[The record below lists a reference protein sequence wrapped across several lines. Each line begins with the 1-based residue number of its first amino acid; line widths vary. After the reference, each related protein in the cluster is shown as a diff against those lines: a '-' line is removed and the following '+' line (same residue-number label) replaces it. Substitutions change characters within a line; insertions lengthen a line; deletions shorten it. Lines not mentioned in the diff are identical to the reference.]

1 MRMHMRHRHA
11 SSVARPAYG
20 MIAIVAEQVPAVCD
34 VLDAI
39 ELRRWERLA
48 SLLHPEIHWTTAAEE
63 DLRGPRE
70 VIARLSND
78 PPPAP
83 PSFHEVRDG
92 LMYRWIDC
100 PG

>member
-1 MRMHMRHRHA
+1 
-11 SSVARPAYG
+11 VAD
-20 MIAIVAEQVPAVCD
+20 QVPAVSD

-39 ELRRWERLA
+39 ERRNWARLQR
-48 SLLHPEIHWTTAAEE
+48 LLDPEIHWTTAAEE
-63 DLRGPRE
+63 DLYGRAE

-83 PSFHEVRDG
+83 PSYHEMRGG
-92 LMYRWIDC
+92 LMRRWIDC

>member
-1 MRMHMRHRHA
+1 
-11 SSVARPAYG
+11 
-20 MIAIVAEQVPAVCD
+20 VAEQVPAVCE
-34 VLDAI
+34 VLDTI
-39 ELRRWERLA
+39 EGRCWERLA
-48 SLLHPEIHWTTAAEE
+48 GLLHPEIHWTTAAEE
-63 DLRGPRE
+63 DLHGPHE
-70 VIARLSND
+70 VIAQLSAD

>member
-1 MRMHMRHRHA
+1 
-11 SSVARPAYG
+11 VAD
-20 MIAIVAEQVPAVCD
+20 QVPAVSD

-39 ELRRWERLA
+39 ERRNWVRLQR
-48 SLLHPEIHWTTAAEE
+48 LLHPEIHWTTAAEE
-63 DLRGPRE
+63 QLHGARA

-83 PSFHEVRDG
+83 PSYHELRDG

-100 PG
+100 PGLTERSPRPS

>member
-1 MRMHMRHRHA
+1 M
-11 SSVARPAYG
+11 
-20 MIAIVAEQVPAVCD
+20 AEQVPAVSD

-39 ELRRWERLA
+39 ERRDWGRLRG
-48 SLLHPEIHWTTAAEE
+48 LLHPDIHWTTAVEE
-63 DLRGPRE
+63 HLRGADE
-70 VIARLSND
+70 VIVRLSGD

-83 PSFHEVRDG
+83 PSYHEVRDG

>member
-1 MRMHMRHRHA
+1 MSM
-11 SSVARPAYG
+11 
-20 MIAIVAEQVPAVCD
+20 AEQVPAVSD

-39 ELRRWERLA
+39 ERCDWSRLQR
-48 SLLHPEIHWTTAAEE
+48 LLHPDIHWTTAVEE
-63 DLRGPRE
+63 HLHGPQA
-70 VIARLSND
+70 VIGMLSHD

-83 PSFHEVRDG
+83 PSYHEVRDG

>member
-1 MRMHMRHRHA
+1 M
-11 SSVARPAYG
+11 
-20 MIAIVAEQVPAVCD
+20 AEQVPAVSD

-39 ELRRWERLA
+39 ERRDWSRLQG
-48 SLLHPEIHWTTAAEE
+48 LLHPDIHWTTAVEE
-63 DLRGPRE
+63 HLHGAQA
-70 VIARLSND
+70 VIAILSHD

-83 PSFHEVRDG
+83 PSYHEVRDG